1 MLKNTRKVTES
12 DIVSCNVRLVLDY
25 YWRTNPEWFE
35 IKDHRF
41 VIKEDAPED
50 ALLHGHRILH
60 LLLPLGLALLDP
72 VLQEHRSRQPI

>member
-50 ALLHGHRILH
+50 A
-60 LLLPLGLALLDP
+60 
-72 VLQEHRSRQPI
+72 